1 MSEVRV
7 RFAPSPTGY
16 LHIGGARTALFNW
29 LFARK
34 MGGKLILRIEDTDIE
49 RLKEDSVSQI
59 LTSLKW
65 LGINWD
71 EGPEA
76 GGEYGPYYQSERFD
90 IYKKYAQQL
99 LDEGKAYYCFCTT
112 EDLAAQREKQRAAK
126 QPFRYAR
133 TCRDIPAEEAKA
145 RIAAGEPYSI
155 RIKIP
160 AEGSITVH
168 DLIHG
173 EVTFNMDQ
181 FDDFVIVKSNG
192 IPTYN
197 FAVCV
202 DDHLMGMTHVL
213 RAEEHLSNTP
223 KQLLV
228 YEALGWEPPKFGH
241 MPMILAMDRSKLS
254 KRHGATSVE
263 EFRSQ
268 GYLPEAIINYLTLLG
283 WGPGDEREIFTLEE
297 TVKLFELEQM
307 SKKAAIYDTKKLTW
321 MNGQYLSEL
330 PLEKIL
336 PDAKPFFVKD
346 GLVTEEWFNDAA
358 NEAYFEKLVDVVRV
372 RVKTLQEVADA
383 STYFFKDVE
392 EYDEKGVAKHFKAE
406 NIPVLEQCI
415 AAIKADDVYDLAST
429 EAAYNKIAA
438 DNGLALGKVIHPTR
452 LALTGRTVSPGM
464 FDVMVLLGKE
474 RTLAR
479 LEKAVEFIKS
489 LWKGAAGYENPV
501 DNIIML
507 MLISAGIGRPAD
519 NGAYRTDL
527 CRQGNGNAALYRRQ

>member
-34 MGGKLILRIEDTDIE
+34 MGGKLILRIEDTDVA

-71 EGPEA
+71 EGPEV
-76 GGEYGPYYQSERFD
+76 GGDYGPYYQSERFD
-90 IYKKYAQQL
+90 IYRKYCQQL
-99 LDEGKAYYCFCTT
+99 VDEGKAYYCFCTP
-112 EDLAAQREKQRAAK
+112 EELEAQREKQRQAK

-133 TCRDIPAEEAKA
+133 TCRDLSPEEVKA
-145 RIAAGEPYSI
+145 RIDAGASYSV
-155 RIKIP
+155 RLKIP
-160 AEGSITVH
+160 AEGSVVVH

-173 EVTFNMDQ
+173 DVTFNMDQ
-181 FDDFVIVKSNG
+181 YDDFVIMKSNG

-197 FAVCV
+197 FAVV
-202 DDHLMGMTHVL
+202 IDDHLMGMTHVM

-228 YEALGWEPPKFGH
+228 YQAFGWEPPKFGH
-241 MPMILAMDRSKLS
+241 MSMILAPDRSKLS

-268 GYLPEAIINYLTLLG
+268 GFVAEAIVNYLTLLG
-283 WGPGDEREIFTLEE
+283 WGPGDEREIFSLQD
-297 TVKLFELEQM
+297 TVELFELEQM

-336 PDAKPFFVKD
+336 PEVKPFFVKD
-346 GLVTEEWFNDAA
+346 GYVDEAWFAENEE
-358 NEAYFEKLVDVVRV
+358 YFAKLVDTVRV
-372 RVKTLQEVADA
+372 RVKTLQEIADA
-383 STYFFKDVE
+383 SDYFFKDVE
-392 EYDEKGVAKHFKAE
+392 SYDEKGVAKHFKPEA
-406 NIPVLEQCI
+406 VALLEECI
-415 AAIKADDVYDLAST
+415 AAVEADDVYSLETT

-438 DNGLALGKVIHPTR
+438 DNNLALGKVIHPTR

-474 RTLAR
+474 KTLAR
-479 LEKAVEFIKS
+479 LHKAVEFIK
-489 LWKGAAGYENPV
+489 N
-501 DNIIML
+501 M
-507 MLISAGIGRPAD
+507 
-519 NGAYRTDL
+519 
-527 CRQGNGNAALYRRQ
+527 

>member
-1 MSEVRV
+1 MSDVRV

-29 LFARK
+29 LFAHK
-34 MGGKLILRIEDTDIE
+34 MGGKLILRIEDTDTE

-71 EGPEA
+71 EGPEV
-76 GGEYGPYYQSERFD
+76 GGDCGPYYQSERLD
-90 IYKKYAQQL
+90 IYKKYADKL
-99 LDEGKAYYCFCTT
+99 LEEGKAYYCFCSAA
-112 EDLAAQREKQRAAK
+112 DLEAQREKQRAAK

-133 TCRDIPAEEAKA
+133 TCRDLSAEEVQA
-145 RIAAGEPYSI
+145 RIAAGEPYSV
-155 RIKIP
+155 RVKIP
-160 AEGSITVH
+160 VEGTITVH

-173 EVTFNMDQ
+173 DVTFNMDQ

-192 IPTYN
+192 MPTYN
-197 FAVCV
+197 FAVVV

-223 KQLLV
+223 KQLLI

-241 MPMILAMDRSKLS
+241 MPMILAPDRSKLS

-268 GYLPEAIINYLTLLG
+268 GYLAEAIVNYLTLLG
-283 WGPGDEREIFTLEE
+283 WGPGDERELFTLQE
-297 TVKLFELEQM
+297 TVELFELEQM

-336 PDAKPFFVKD
+336 PEAKPFFIKD

-383 STYFFKDVE
+383 SSYFFKE
-392 EYDEKGVAKHFKAE
+392 LEGYDEKGVSKHFKPE
-406 NIPVLEQCI
+406 NIAILEQCI
-415 AAIKADDVYDLAST
+415 AAIKADEVYDLAST

-474 RTLAR
+474 KTLER

-489 LWKGAAGYENPV
+489 L
-501 DNIIML
+501 
-507 MLISAGIGRPAD
+507 
-519 NGAYRTDL
+519 
-527 CRQGNGNAALYRRQ
+527 

>member
-29 LFARK
+29 LFAHK
-34 MGGKLILRIEDTDIE
+34 MGGKLILRIEDTDTE

-71 EGPEA
+71 EGPEV
-76 GGEYGPYYQSERFD
+76 GGDCGPYYQSERLD
-90 IYKKYAQQL
+90 IYKKYAEQL
-99 LDEGKAYYCFCTT
+99 LAEGKAYYCFCTSA
-112 EDLAAQREKQRAAK
+112 DLEAQREKQRAAK

-133 TCRDIPAEEAKA
+133 TCRDLSKEEVEK
-145 RIAAGEPYSI
+145 RIAAGESYSV
-155 RIKIP
+155 RVKIP
-160 AEGSITVH
+160 LEGTITVH

-173 EVTFNMDQ
+173 DVTFNMDQ

-192 IPTYN
+192 MPTYN
-197 FAVCV
+197 FAVVV

-223 KQLLV
+223 KQLLI

-241 MPMILAMDRSKLS
+241 MPMILASDRSKLS

-268 GYLPEAIINYLTLLG
+268 GYLAEAIVNYLTLLG
-283 WGPGDEREIFTLEE
+283 WGPGDERELFTLNE
-297 TVKLFELEQM
+297 TVDLFELEQM

-336 PDAKPFFVKD
+336 PEAKAFFIKD
-346 GLVTEEWFNDAA
+346 GLVTEDWFTAH
-358 NEAYFEKLVDVVRV
+358 EEYFAKLVDVVRV

-383 STYFFKDVE
+383 STYFFKDIT
-392 EYDEKGVAKHFKAE
+392 EYDAKGVAKHFKPESVA
-406 NIPVLEQCI
+406 ILEQCI
-415 AAIKADDVYDLAST
+415 AAIEADDVYDLATT

-438 DNGLALGKVIHPTR
+438 DNDLSLGKVIHPTR

-474 RTLAR
+474 KTLNR
-479 LEKAVEFIKS
+479 LHKAVEYIKS
-489 LWKGAAGYENPV
+489 L
-501 DNIIML
+501 
-507 MLISAGIGRPAD
+507 
-519 NGAYRTDL
+519 
-527 CRQGNGNAALYRRQ
+527 

>member
-29 LFARK
+29 LFAHK
-34 MGGKLILRIEDTDIE
+34 MGGKLILRIEDTDTE

-71 EGPEA
+71 EGPEV
-76 GGEYGPYYQSERFD
+76 GGDCGPYYQSERLP
-90 IYKKYAQQL
+90 IYQKYAEQL
-99 LDEGKAYYCFCTT
+99 LEQGKAYYCFCSSA
-112 EDLAAQREKQRAAK
+112 DLEAQREKQRAAK

-133 TCRDIPAEEAKA
+133 TCRDLPVEEAKA
-145 RIAAGEPYSI
+145 RAAAGEPYSV
-155 RIKIP
+155 RVKIP
-160 AEGSITVH
+160 VEGTITVH

-173 EVTFNMDQ
+173 DVTFNMDQ

-192 IPTYN
+192 MPTYN
-197 FAVCV
+197 FAVVV

-223 KQLLV
+223 KQLLI

-241 MPMILAMDRSKLS
+241 MPMILAPDRSKLS

-268 GYLPEAIINYLTLLG
+268 GYLAEAIVNYLTLLG
-283 WGPGDEREIFTLEE
+283 WGPGDERELFTLQE

-336 PDAKPFFVKD
+336 PEAKPFFIKD
-346 GLVTEEWFNDAA
+346 GFVTEDWFA
-358 NEAYFEKLVDVVRV
+358 EHEEYFAKLLDVVRV

-383 STYFFKDVE
+383 ASYFFQDVT
-392 EYDEKGVAKHFKAE
+392 EYDPKGVAKHFKPE
-406 NIPVLEQCI
+406 SVGLLEQCI
-415 AAIKADDVYDLAST
+415 AAVEADEVYDLAST

-438 DNGLALGKVIHPTR
+438 DNELALGKVIHPTR

-474 RTLAR
+474 KTLER
-479 LEKAVEFIKS
+479 LHKAVEYIK
-489 LWKGAAGYENPV
+489 AH
-501 DNIIML
+501 
-507 MLISAGIGRPAD
+507 
-519 NGAYRTDL
+519 
-527 CRQGNGNAALYRRQ
+527 CC

>member
-34 MGGKLILRIEDTDIE
+34 MGGKLILRIEDTDTE

-65 LGINWD
+65 LGLNWD
-71 EGPEA
+71 EGPEV
-76 GGEYGPYYQSERFD
+76 GGNCGPYYQSERLEF
-90 IYKKYAQQL
+90 YKKYAEKL
-99 LDEGKAYYCFCTT
+99 LEEGKAYYCFCTPSQL
-112 EDLAAQREKQRAAK
+112 EEQREKQRIAK

-133 TCRDIPAEEAKA
+133 TCRDLSVEEAKA
-145 RIAAGEPYSI
+145 RAAAGEAYSV

-160 AEGSITVH
+160 VDGSITVH

-173 EVTFNMDQ
+173 DVTFNMDQ

-192 IPTYN
+192 MPTYN
-197 FAVCV
+197 FAVVV

-223 KQLLV
+223 KQLLI

-241 MPMILAMDRSKLS
+241 MPMILAPDRSKLS

-263 EFRSQ
+263 EFRGQ
-268 GYLPEAIINYLTLLG
+268 GYLAPAIVNYLTLLG
-283 WGPGDEREIFTLEE
+283 WGPGDEREKFTLQE
-297 TVKLFELEQM
+297 TVELFELEQM
-307 SKKAAIYDTKKLTW
+307 SKKAAVYDTKKLTW

-330 PLEKIL
+330 PLQEIL
-336 PDAKPFFVKD
+336 PEIKDFFVKD
-346 GLVTEEWFNDAA
+346 GLVDEAWFSKNEE
-358 NEAYFEKLVDVVRV
+358 YFAKLVDVVRV

-383 STYFFKDVE
+383 STYFFKDVT
-392 EYDEKGVAKHFKAE
+392 EYDAKGVAKHFKPE
-406 NIPVLEQCI
+406 SITLLEQCI
-415 AAIKADDVYDLAST
+415 AAIEQDDIYSLETT

-438 DNGLALGKVIHPTR
+438 DNDLALGKVIHPTR

-474 RTLAR
+474 KTLQR
-479 LEKAVEFIKS
+479 LHQAIKYIQS
-489 LWKGAAGYENPV
+489 LG
-501 DNIIML
+501 
-507 MLISAGIGRPAD
+507 
-519 NGAYRTDL
+519 
-527 CRQGNGNAALYRRQ
+527 

>member
-29 LFARK
+29 LFAHK
-34 MGGKLILRIEDTDIE
+34 MGGKLILRIEDTDTE

-71 EGPEA
+71 EGPEV
-76 GGEYGPYYQSERFD
+76 GGDCGPYYQSERLD
-90 IYKKYAQQL
+90 IYKKYAEQL
-99 LDEGKAYYCFCTT
+99 LAEGKAYYCFCTPA
-112 EDLAAQREKQRAAK
+112 DLEAQREKQRAAK

-133 TCRDIPAEEAKA
+133 TCRDLSKEEVEK
-145 RIAAGEPYSI
+145 RIAAGESYSV
-155 RIKIP
+155 RVKIP
-160 AEGSITVH
+160 LEGTITVH

-173 EVTFNMDQ
+173 DVTFNMDQ

-192 IPTYN
+192 MPTYN
-197 FAVCV
+197 FAVVV

-223 KQLLV
+223 KQLLI

-241 MPMILAMDRSKLS
+241 MPMILAPDRSKLS

-268 GYLPEAIINYLTLLG
+268 GYLAEAIVNYLTLLG
-283 WGPGDEREIFTLEE
+283 WGPGDERELFTLNE
-297 TVKLFELEQM
+297 TVDLFELEQM

-336 PDAKPFFVKD
+336 PEAKAFFIKD
-346 GLVTEEWFNDAA
+346 GLVTEDWFTAH
-358 NEAYFEKLVDVVRV
+358 EEYFAKLVDVVRV

-383 STYFFKDVE
+383 STYFFKDIT
-392 EYDEKGVAKHFKAE
+392 EYDAKGVAKHFKPE
-406 NIPVLEQCI
+406 CVDILEQCI
-415 AAIKADDVYDLAST
+415 AAIEADDVYDLATT

-438 DNGLALGKVIHPTR
+438 DNDLSLGKVIHPTR

-474 RTLAR
+474 KTLNR
-479 LEKAVEFIKS
+479 LHKAVEYIKS
-489 LWKGAAGYENPV
+489 L
-501 DNIIML
+501 
-507 MLISAGIGRPAD
+507 
-519 NGAYRTDL
+519 
-527 CRQGNGNAALYRRQ
+527 

>member
-29 LFARK
+29 LFAHK
-34 MGGKLILRIEDTDIE
+34 MGGKLILRIEDTDTE

-71 EGPEA
+71 EGPEV
-76 GGEYGPYYQSERFD
+76 GGDCGPYYQSERLD
-90 IYKKYAQQL
+90 IYKKYAEQL
-99 LDEGKAYYCFCTT
+99 LAEGKAYYCFCTPA
-112 EDLAAQREKQRAAK
+112 DLEAQREKQRAAK

-133 TCRDIPAEEAKA
+133 TCRDLSKEEVEK
-145 RIAAGEPYSI
+145 RIAAGESYSV
-155 RIKIP
+155 RVKIP
-160 AEGSITVH
+160 LEGTITVH

-173 EVTFNMDQ
+173 DVTFNMDQ

-192 IPTYN
+192 MPTYN
-197 FAVCV
+197 FAVVV

-223 KQLLV
+223 KQLLI

-241 MPMILAMDRSKLS
+241 MPMILAPDRSKLS

-268 GYLPEAIINYLTLLG
+268 GYLAEAIVNYLTLLG
-283 WGPGDEREIFTLEE
+283 WGPCDERELFTLNE
-297 TVKLFELEQM
+297 TVDLFELEQM

-336 PDAKPFFVKD
+336 PEAKAFFIKD
-346 GLVTEEWFNDAA
+346 GLVTEDWFTNH
-358 NEAYFEKLVDVVRV
+358 EEYFAKLVDVVRV

-383 STYFFKDVE
+383 STYFFKDIT
-392 EYDEKGVAKHFKAE
+392 EYDAKGVAKHFKPESVA
-406 NIPVLEQCI
+406 ILEQCI
-415 AAIKADDVYDLAST
+415 AAIEADDVYDLATT

-438 DNGLALGKVIHPTR
+438 DNDLSLGKVIHPTR

-474 RTLAR
+474 KTLDR
-479 LEKAVEFIKS
+479 LHKAVEYIKS
-489 LWKGAAGYENPV
+489 L
-501 DNIIML
+501 
-507 MLISAGIGRPAD
+507 
-519 NGAYRTDL
+519 
-527 CRQGNGNAALYRRQ
+527 

>member
-34 MGGKLILRIEDTDIE
+34 MGGKLILRIEDTDTE

-65 LGINWD
+65 LGLNWD

-76 GGEYGPYYQSERFD
+76 GGECGPYYQSERRD
-90 IYKKYAQQL
+90 LYSKYAQQL
-99 LDEGKAYYCFCTT
+99 LDEGKAYYCFCTPA
-112 EDLAAQREKQRAAK
+112 DLEAEREKQRAAK

-133 TCRDIPAEEAKA
+133 TCRDLDPEVAKA
-145 RIAAGEPYSI
+145 RAAAGEPYSV

-160 AEGSITVH
+160 TEGSITVH

-173 EVTFNMDQ
+173 DVTFNMDQ

-192 IPTYN
+192 MPTYN
-197 FAVCV
+197 FAVVV

-223 KQLLV
+223 KQLLI
-228 YEALGWEPPKFGH
+228 YEALGFEPPKFGH
-241 MPMILAMDRSKLS
+241 MPMILAPDRSKLS

-263 EFRSQ
+263 EFRAQ

-307 SKKAAIYDTKKLTW
+307 SKKAAVYDTKKLTW

-336 PDAKPFFVKD
+336 PEAETFFIKD
-346 GLVTEEWFNDAA
+346 GLVTKEWLAENK
-358 NEAYFEKLVDVVRV
+358 EYFAKLVDTVRV

-383 STYFFKDVE
+383 SAYFFKDVE
-392 EYDEKGVAKHFKAE
+392 AYDEKGVAKHFKPEAAE
-406 NIPVLEQCI
+406 LLEKCI
-415 AAIKADDVYDLAST
+415 AALEADEVFDLTST
-429 EAAYNKIAA
+429 EAIYNKIAA

-474 RTLAR
+474 KTLAR
-479 LEKAVEFIKS
+479 MRKAAEYIKS
-489 LWKGAAGYENPV
+489 L
-501 DNIIML
+501 
-507 MLISAGIGRPAD
+507 
-519 NGAYRTDL
+519 
-527 CRQGNGNAALYRRQ
+527 

>member
-34 MGGKLILRIEDTDIE
+34 MGGKLILRIEDTDTE

-65 LGINWD
+65 LGLNWD

-76 GGEYGPYYQSERFD
+76 GGECGPYYQSERREL
-90 IYKKYAQQL
+90 YSKYAQQL
-99 LDEGKAYYCFCTT
+99 LDEGKAYYCFCTPA
-112 EDLAAQREKQRAAK
+112 DLEAEREKQRAAK

-133 TCRDIPAEEAKA
+133 TCRDLDPEVAKA
-145 RIAAGEPYSI
+145 RAAAGEPYSV

-160 AEGSITVH
+160 TEGSITVH

-173 EVTFNMDQ
+173 DVTFNMDQ

-192 IPTYN
+192 MPTYN
-197 FAVCV
+197 FAVVV

-223 KQLLV
+223 KQLLI
-228 YEALGWEPPKFGH
+228 YEALGFEPPKFGH
-241 MPMILAMDRSKLS
+241 MPMILAPDRSKLS

-263 EFRSQ
+263 EFRAQ

-307 SKKAAIYDTKKLTW
+307 SKKAAVYDTKKLTW

-336 PDAKPFFVKD
+336 PEAETFFIKD
-346 GLVTEEWFNDAA
+346 GLVTKEWLAENK
-358 NEAYFEKLVDVVRV
+358 EYFAKLVDTVRV

-383 STYFFKDVE
+383 SDYFFKDVE
-392 EYDEKGVAKHFKAE
+392 AYDEKGVAKHFKPEAAE
-406 NIPVLEQCI
+406 LLEKCI
-415 AAIKADDVYDLAST
+415 AALEADEVFDLTST
-429 EAAYNKIAA
+429 EAIYNKIAA

-474 RTLAR
+474 KTLAR
-479 LEKAVEFIKS
+479 MRKAVEYIKS
-489 LWKGAAGYENPV
+489 L
-501 DNIIML
+501 
-507 MLISAGIGRPAD
+507 
-519 NGAYRTDL
+519 
-527 CRQGNGNAALYRRQ
+527 

>member
-1 MSEVRV
+1 MSDVRV

-29 LFARK
+29 LFAHK
-34 MGGKLILRIEDTDIE
+34 MGGKLILRIEDTDTE

-71 EGPEA
+71 EGPEV
-76 GGEYGPYYQSERFD
+76 GGDCGPYYQSERLD
-90 IYKKYAQQL
+90 IYKKYADKL
-99 LDEGKAYYCFCTT
+99 LEEGKAYYCFCSAA
-112 EDLAAQREKQRAAK
+112 DLEAQREKQRAAK

-133 TCRDIPAEEAKA
+133 TCRDLSAEEVQA
-145 RIAAGEPYSI
+145 RIAAGEPYSV
-155 RIKIP
+155 RVKIP
-160 AEGSITVH
+160 VEGTITVH

-173 EVTFNMDQ
+173 DVTFNMDQ

-192 IPTYN
+192 MPTYN
-197 FAVCV
+197 FAVVV

-223 KQLLV
+223 KQLLI

-241 MPMILAMDRSKLS
+241 MPMILAPDRSKLS

-268 GYLPEAIINYLTLLG
+268 GYLAEAIVNYLTLLG
-283 WGPGDEREIFTLEE
+283 WGPGDERELFTLQE
-297 TVKLFELEQM
+297 TVELFELEQM

-336 PDAKPFFVKD
+336 PEAKPFFIKD

-383 STYFFKDVE
+383 SNYFFKE
-392 EYDEKGVAKHFKAE
+392 LEGYDEKGVSKHFKPE
-406 NIPVLEQCI
+406 NIAILEQCI
-415 AAIKADDVYDLAST
+415 AAIKADEVYDLAST

-474 RTLAR
+474 KTLER

-489 LWKGAAGYENPV
+489 L
-501 DNIIML
+501 
-507 MLISAGIGRPAD
+507 
-519 NGAYRTDL
+519 
-527 CRQGNGNAALYRRQ
+527 

>member
-34 MGGKLILRIEDTDIE
+34 MGGKLILRIEDTDTE

-65 LGINWD
+65 LGLNWD

-76 GGEYGPYYQSERFD
+76 GGECGPYYQSERREL
-90 IYKKYAQQL
+90 YSKYAQQL
-99 LDEGKAYYCFCTT
+99 LDEGKAYYCFCTPA
-112 EDLAAQREKQRAAK
+112 DLEAEREKQRAAK

-133 TCRDIPAEEAKA
+133 TCRDLDPEVAKA
-145 RIAAGEPYSI
+145 RAAAGEPYSV

-160 AEGSITVH
+160 TEGSITVH

-173 EVTFNMDQ
+173 DITFNMDQ

-192 IPTYN
+192 MPTYN
-197 FAVCV
+197 FAVVV

-223 KQLLV
+223 KQLLI
-228 YEALGWEPPKFGH
+228 YEALGFEPPKFGH
-241 MPMILAMDRSKLS
+241 MPMILAPDRSKLS

-263 EFRSQ
+263 EFRAQ

-307 SKKAAIYDTKKLTW
+307 SKKAAVYDTKKLTW

-336 PDAKPFFVKD
+336 PEAETFFIKD
-346 GLVTEEWFNDAA
+346 GLVTKEWLAENK
-358 NEAYFEKLVDVVRV
+358 EYFAKLVDTVRV

-383 STYFFKDVE
+383 SAYFFKDVE
-392 EYDEKGVAKHFKAE
+392 AYDEKGVAKHFKPEAAE
-406 NIPVLEQCI
+406 LLEKCI
-415 AAIKADDVYDLAST
+415 AALEADEVFNLTST
-429 EAAYNKIAA
+429 EAIYNKIAA

-474 RTLAR
+474 KTLAR
-479 LEKAVEFIKS
+479 MRKAVEYIKS
-489 LWKGAAGYENPV
+489 L
-501 DNIIML
+501 
-507 MLISAGIGRPAD
+507 
-519 NGAYRTDL
+519 
-527 CRQGNGNAALYRRQ
+527 

>member
-34 MGGKLILRIEDTDIE
+34 MGGKLILRIEDTDTE

-65 LGINWD
+65 LGLNWD

-76 GGEYGPYYQSERFD
+76 GGECGPYYQSERREL
-90 IYKKYAQQL
+90 YSKYAQQL
-99 LDEGKAYYCFCTT
+99 LDEGKAYYCFCTSA
-112 EDLAAQREKQRAAK
+112 DLEAEREKQRAAK

-133 TCRDIPAEEAKA
+133 TCRDLDPEVAKA
-145 RIAAGEPYSI
+145 RAAAGEPYSV

-160 AEGSITVH
+160 TEGSITVH

-173 EVTFNMDQ
+173 DVTFNMDQ

-192 IPTYN
+192 MPTYN
-197 FAVCV
+197 FAVVV

-223 KQLLV
+223 KQLLI
-228 YEALGWEPPKFGH
+228 YEALGFEPPKFGH
-241 MPMILAMDRSKLS
+241 MPMILAPDRSKLS

-263 EFRSQ
+263 EFRAQ

-307 SKKAAIYDTKKLTW
+307 SKKAAVYDTKKLTW

-336 PDAKPFFVKD
+336 PEAETFFIKD
-346 GLVTEEWFNDAA
+346 GLVTKEWLAENK
-358 NEAYFEKLVDVVRV
+358 EYFAKLVDTVRV

-383 STYFFKDVE
+383 SAYFFKDVE
-392 EYDEKGVAKHFKAE
+392 AYDEKGVAKHFKPEAAE
-406 NIPVLEQCI
+406 LLEKCI
-415 AAIKADDVYDLAST
+415 AALEADEVFDLTST
-429 EAAYNKIAA
+429 EAIYNKIAA

-474 RTLAR
+474 KTLAR
-479 LEKAVEFIKS
+479 MRKAVEYIKS
-489 LWKGAAGYENPV
+489 L
-501 DNIIML
+501 
-507 MLISAGIGRPAD
+507 
-519 NGAYRTDL
+519 
-527 CRQGNGNAALYRRQ
+527 

>member
-29 LFARK
+29 LFAHK
-34 MGGKLILRIEDTDIE
+34 MGGKLILRIEDTDTE

-71 EGPEA
+71 EGPEVC
-76 GGEYGPYYQSERFD
+76 GDCGPYYQSERLD
-90 IYKKYAQQL
+90 IYKKYAEQL
-99 LDEGKAYYCFCTT
+99 LAEGKAYYCFCTPA
-112 EDLAAQREKQRAAK
+112 DLEAQREKQRAAK

-133 TCRDIPAEEAKA
+133 TCRDLSKEEVEQ
-145 RIAAGEPYSI
+145 RIAAGESYSV
-155 RIKIP
+155 RVKIP
-160 AEGSITVH
+160 LEGTITVH

-173 EVTFNMDQ
+173 DVTFNMNQ

-192 IPTYN
+192 MPTYN
-197 FAVCV
+197 FAVVV

-223 KQLLV
+223 KQLLI

-241 MPMILAMDRSKLS
+241 MPMILAPDRSKLS

-268 GYLPEAIINYLTLLG
+268 GYLAEAIVNYLTLLG
-283 WGPGDEREIFTLEE
+283 WGPGDERELFTLNE
-297 TVKLFELEQM
+297 TVDLFELEQM

-336 PDAKPFFVKD
+336 PEAKAFFIKD
-346 GLVTEEWFNDAA
+346 GLVTEDWFTAH
-358 NEAYFEKLVDVVRV
+358 EEYFAKLVDVVRV

-383 STYFFKDVE
+383 STYFFKDIT
-392 EYDEKGVAKHFKAE
+392 EYDAKGVAKHFKPESVA
-406 NIPVLEQCI
+406 ILEQCI
-415 AAIKADDVYDLAST
+415 AAIEADDVYDLATT

-438 DNGLALGKVIHPTR
+438 DNDLSLGKVIHPTR

-474 RTLAR
+474 KTLNR
-479 LEKAVEFIKS
+479 LHKAVEYIKS
-489 LWKGAAGYENPV
+489 L
-501 DNIIML
+501 
-507 MLISAGIGRPAD
+507 
-519 NGAYRTDL
+519 
-527 CRQGNGNAALYRRQ
+527 

>member
-34 MGGKLILRIEDTDIE
+34 MGGKLILRIEDTDTE

-65 LGINWD
+65 LGLNWD

-76 GGEYGPYYQSERFD
+76 GGECGPYYQSERREL
-90 IYKKYAQQL
+90 YSKYAQQL
-99 LDEGKAYYCFCTT
+99 LDEGKAYYCFCTPA
-112 EDLAAQREKQRAAK
+112 DLEAEREKQRAAK

-133 TCRDIPAEEAKA
+133 TCRDLDPEVAKERA
-145 RIAAGEPYSI
+145 AAGEPYSV

-160 AEGSITVH
+160 TEGSITVH

-173 EVTFNMDQ
+173 DVTFNMDQ

-192 IPTYN
+192 MPTYN
-197 FAVCV
+197 FAVVV

-223 KQLLV
+223 KQLLI
-228 YEALGWEPPKFGH
+228 YEALGFEPPKFGH
-241 MPMILAMDRSKLS
+241 MPMILAPDRSKLS

-263 EFRSQ
+263 EFRAQ

-307 SKKAAIYDTKKLTW
+307 SKKAAVYDTKKLTW

-336 PDAKPFFVKD
+336 PEAETFFIKD
-346 GLVTEEWFNDAA
+346 GLVTKEWLAENK
-358 NEAYFEKLVDVVRV
+358 EYFAKLVDTVRV

-383 STYFFKDVE
+383 SAYFFKDVE
-392 EYDEKGVAKHFKAE
+392 AYDEKGVAKHFKPEAAE
-406 NIPVLEQCI
+406 LLEKCI
-415 AAIKADDVYDLAST
+415 AALEADEVFDLTST
-429 EAAYNKIAA
+429 EAIYNKIAA

-474 RTLAR
+474 KTLAR
-479 LEKAVEFIKS
+479 MRKAVEYIKS
-489 LWKGAAGYENPV
+489 L
-501 DNIIML
+501 
-507 MLISAGIGRPAD
+507 
-519 NGAYRTDL
+519 
-527 CRQGNGNAALYRRQ
+527 

>member
-34 MGGKLILRIEDTDIE
+34 MGGKLILRIEDTDTE

-65 LGINWD
+65 LGLNWD

-76 GGEYGPYYQSERFD
+76 GGACGPYYQSERREL
-90 IYKKYAQQL
+90 YSKYAQQL
-99 LDEGKAYYCFCTT
+99 LDEGKAYYCFCTPA
-112 EDLAAQREKQRAAK
+112 DLEAEREKQRAAK

-133 TCRDIPAEEAKA
+133 TCRDLDPEVAKA
-145 RIAAGEPYSI
+145 RAAAGEPYSV

-160 AEGSITVH
+160 TEGSITVH

-173 EVTFNMDQ
+173 DVTFNMDQ

-192 IPTYN
+192 MPTYN
-197 FAVCV
+197 FAVVV

-223 KQLLV
+223 KQLLI
-228 YEALGWEPPKFGH
+228 YEALGFEPPKFGH
-241 MPMILAMDRSKLS
+241 MPMILAPDRSKLS

-263 EFRSQ
+263 EFRAQ

-283 WGPGDEREIFTLEE
+283 WGPGDEREIFSLAE

-307 SKKAAIYDTKKLTW
+307 SKKAAVYDTKKLTW

-336 PDAKPFFVKD
+336 PEAETFFIKD
-346 GLVTEEWFNDAA
+346 GLVTEEWLAENKD
-358 NEAYFEKLVDVVRV
+358 YFAKLVDTVRV

-383 STYFFKDVE
+383 SAYFFKDVE
-392 EYDEKGVAKHFKAE
+392 AYEEKGVAKHFKPEAAE
-406 NIPVLEQCI
+406 LLEKCI
-415 AAIKADDVYDLAST
+415 AALEADEVFDLTST
-429 EAAYNKIAA
+429 EAIYNKIAA

-474 RTLAR
+474 KTLAR
-479 LEKAVEFIKS
+479 MRKAVEYIKS
-489 LWKGAAGYENPV
+489 L
-501 DNIIML
+501 
-507 MLISAGIGRPAD
+507 
-519 NGAYRTDL
+519 
-527 CRQGNGNAALYRRQ
+527 